1 MRFLPRS
8 FFWMAFIMLSSNNIT
23 ADSSDSLAYRAA
35 QSVSLGEVRIHHQLY
50 EAAGATAEVTLV
62 LIHGWSCDARYW
74 DAQLADLVAHHP
86 VLTVD
91 LAGHGRS
98 EGRRDDLSIRAFGTD
113 VARAVQDAVPNG
125 SLILIGHS
133 MGGPV
138 ALETALQLG
147 SRVHAIIGVDTFKN
161 IGAPPPDPKQIEA
174 RLQFFATDFAAAT
187 RMFVSQTFFRDD
199 ADPALKARIA
209 DDMAAG
215 DPAVGIT
222 AIRALND
229 WDGVDALQQLRED
242 HSSAPALLA
251 INARHGAPT
260 ELERLRGIYSDF
272 QLVEMDGVGHFL
284 MMEQPRAFNEIL
296 LREIA
301 RLASDVSSAPRD

>member
-1 MRFLPRS
+1 MQMNSRVLL
-8 FFWMAFIMLSSNNIT
+8 WMAFVMLTSN
-23 ADSSDSLAYRAA
+23 SLSAESLTSAYRTGETL
-35 QSVSLGEVRIHHQLY
+35 SLGDVRIPYRLHASSV
-50 EAAGATAEVTLV
+50 AAPVATLV
-62 LIHGWSCDARYW
+62 LIHGWSCDASYW
-74 DAQLADLVAHHP
+74 DAQLTELVAHHP

-91 LAGHGRS
+91 LTGHGRS
-98 EGRRDDLSIRAFGTD
+98 QGSRDEISIRAFGTD
-113 VARAVQDAVPNG
+113 VARAVEQAAPSG
-125 SLILIGHS
+125 PLILIGHS

-138 ALETALQLG
+138 AIETALQLG
-147 SRVHAIIGVDTFKN
+147 SRVRAVIGVDTFKN
-161 IGAPPPDPKQIEA
+161 IGAPPPDPNQTEA
-174 RLQFFATDFAAAT
+174 RLQFFAADFATAT
-187 RMFVSQTFFRDD
+187 RIFVSQTFFRDD
-199 ADPALKARIA
+199 ADPVLKARIA

-215 DPAVGIT
+215 DPAIGIA

-229 WDGVDALQQLRED
+229 WNGVDALQQLRED